1 MLSKLILMI
10 HDKGAKILKFHRP
23 AKAVLVTISMA
34 LTAIVMVVALTF
46 SRTTTIE
53 TSGLN
58 VRTGPGLDYATIG
71 TVKKGQRVTILKTR
85 NSWYKI
91 RLSDQRFGWVAS
103 WLVHPKNNLKHVSS
117 LSEATIV
124 IDPGHGGSD
133 SGAEYKNSTSKRY
146 MEKTYTLQLANRVAQ
161 ELRLRGAHVI
171 MTRDSDR
178 YVGLK
183 PRPALAESMHADA
196 FISFHFDSSPAR
208 NEASGFTTYY
218 YHKGASKK
226 LAKALNKQLNNLP
239 LTNRGIEFGDF
250 LVIRDNTRP
259 AVLCEMGYIN
269 STKDFNQ
276 IKNASYQQK
285 IARDIA
291 KGLNNYFKN

>member
-23 AKAVLVTISMA
+23 AKAVLVAISMA
-34 LTAIVMVVALTF
+34 LIAIVMVVALTF
-46 SRTTTIE
+46 SRTTIIE

-133 SGAEYKNSTSKRY
+133 SGAEYKDSTSKRY

-161 ELRLRGAHVI
+161 ELRL
-171 MTRDSDR
+171 DR
-178 YVGLK
+178 KSV
-183 PRPALAESMHADA
+183 
-196 FISFHFDSSPAR
+196 
-208 NEASGFTTYY
+208 
-218 YHKGASKK
+218 
-226 LAKALNKQLNNLP
+226 
-239 LTNRGIEFGDF
+239 
-250 LVIRDNTRP
+250 V
-259 AVLCEMGYIN
+259 
-269 STKDFNQ
+269 
-276 IKNASYQQK
+276 
-285 IARDIA
+285 
-291 KGLNNYFKN
+291 